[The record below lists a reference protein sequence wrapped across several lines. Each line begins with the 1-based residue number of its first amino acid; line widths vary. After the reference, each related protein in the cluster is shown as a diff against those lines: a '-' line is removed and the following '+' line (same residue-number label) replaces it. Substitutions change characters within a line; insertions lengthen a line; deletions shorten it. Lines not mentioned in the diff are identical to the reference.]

1 MPQIKRELH
10 STVHCWRVTLPSTTL
25 HYTHT
30 HGHPHTR
37 ESKPFLSCVQIYT
50 IWNYR
55 REALEP
61 IFAAGGEAAQA
72 ASAAEL
78 ALTQACLQVILLEA
92 TSKEK

>member
-1 MPQIKRELH
+1 LVVTAALH
-10 STVHCWRVTLPSTTL
+10 
-25 HYTHT
+25 HT
-30 HGHPHTR
+30 HNHGLNSDPA
-37 ESKPFLSCVQIYT
+37 PLLSCKQIYT

-78 ALTQACLQVILLEA
+78 ALTQACLQVMLEA
-92 TSKEK
+92 SSKEK